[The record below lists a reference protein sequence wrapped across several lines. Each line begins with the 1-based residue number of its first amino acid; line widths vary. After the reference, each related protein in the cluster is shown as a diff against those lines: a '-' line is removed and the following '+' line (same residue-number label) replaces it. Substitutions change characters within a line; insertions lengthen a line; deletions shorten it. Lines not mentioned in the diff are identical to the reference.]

1 MKSRFVPAAAALIL
15 IAFAFLARSAD
26 ADRGI
31 GISIGKIE
39 IEDRL
44 SPGGGYALPML
55 SVINTGT
62 EAGQYEVAITYA
74 EGQSQKKPPS
84 SWFGLQPQ
92 RFFLNGGQ
100 PQNVRLSL
108 ALPAKAPPGQYLA
121 YIEAHPV
128 QEGAGVPIGVAA
140 ATKVSFEVK
149 PSSWL
154 AAQRVRFNREID
166 ENEPWSYLVPTALLA
181 ALLVM
186 TLRRSIRLRLPFER
200 KR

>member
-1 MKSRFVPAAAALIL
+1 MNSRLALPAALIL
-15 IAFAFLARSAD
+15 AVVFLYRSVD

-44 SPGGGYALPML
+44 SPGGGYALPTL

-62 EAGQYEVAITYA
+62 EPGQYEVAITYT

-84 SWFGLQPQ
+84 GWFGLQPQ
-92 RFFLNGGQ
+92 HFFLNGGQ

-108 ALPAKAPPGQYLA
+108 TLPAKAPPGQYLA
-121 YIEAHPV
+121 YIEAHPL
-128 QEGAGVPIGVAA
+128 QDGAGVPIGVAA
-140 ATKVSFEVK
+140 ATRISFEVK

-166 ENEPWSYLVPTALLA
+166 KNEPWSYLAPMALLA

-186 TLRRSIRLRLPFER
+186 TLRKSIRLRLPFER
-200 KR
+200 RR

>member
-108 ALPAKAPPGQYLA
+108 ALPAKAPP
-121 YIEAHPV
+121 V